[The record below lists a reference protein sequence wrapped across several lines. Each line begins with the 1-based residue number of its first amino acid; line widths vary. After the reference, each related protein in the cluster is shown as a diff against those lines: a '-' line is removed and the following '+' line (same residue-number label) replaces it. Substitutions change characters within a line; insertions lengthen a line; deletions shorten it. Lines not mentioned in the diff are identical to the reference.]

1 VKSNRSASSTV
12 RLGLVAAIPEVLAS
26 LGADPAEVLGEI
38 RLEPKLFDDPEHRI
52 SYLARGRLLAHC
64 AQRSGCAHFGLLVG
78 QRASLRSFGLIGLLA
93 RSAPDAGRAL
103 RSLVRHFH
111 YQARGAVLALE
122 VDGDLAELSY
132 ASYQPRAVATDQVGD
147 GAIAIAF
154 NLLHDLCGPDWAPIE
169 LRFAHHRPD
178 DMAPFRRFFKAP
190 LRFDAEQYAVVF
202 SASWLVRAL
211 PGTDPE
217 LRRLLQEQIDRL
229 EHQHEDDFAEQVRSM
244 LRHALVSGHAGA
256 EQIAALFAMDR
267 RTLNRRL
274 NAQGTGFQ
282 QIVDEVSFEIARQL
296 LTDSAIGIV
305 EVADLLGYANAS
317 AFTRAF
323 RRWSGGTP
331 AAWREQAKPDTLL
344 YGDETRAADVTS
356 GAKQSIQMT
365 PSLHRVKIQ

>member
-1 VKSNRSASSTV
+1 VKSNQSVSSTV

-38 RLEPKLFDDPEHRI
+38 GLDPKLFADPEHRI

-64 AQRSGCAHFGLLVG
+64 VQRSGCAHFGLLVG

-93 RSAPDAGRAL
+93 RSAPDAGSAL

-122 VDGDLAELSY
+122 VDGDLAVLSY
-132 ASYQPRAVATDQVGD
+132 ASYQPQAVATDQVGD
-147 GAIAIAF
+147 GAMAIAF

-169 LRFAHHRPD
+169 LRFAHRRPED
-178 DMAPFRRFFKAP
+178 VAPFRRHFKAP

-202 SASWLVRAL
+202 SASWLARAL

-217 LRRLLQEQIDRL
+217 LRRLLQQQIDGL
-229 EHQHEDDFAEQVRSM
+229 ESRHEDDFAEQLRSV
-244 LRHALVSGHAGA
+244 LRQALVSGQAGA
-256 EQIAALFAMDR
+256 EQIAAFFAVDR

-274 NAQGTGFQ
+274 QLQGTRFQ
-282 QIVDEVSFEIARQL
+282 QLVDGVSFEIARQL
-296 LTDSAIGIV
+296 LGDSSMDIV
-305 EVADLLGYANAS
+305 QVADLLGYANAS

-323 RRWSGGTP
+323 RRWSGRTP
-331 AAWREQAKPDTLL
+331 TQWREQTKA
-344 YGDETRAADVTS
+344 GIR
-356 GAKQSIQMT
+356 G
-365 PSLHRVKIQ
+365 R